1 MKKSNI
7 ILVILLC
14 SLYLIPVLVWG
25 ICKVSAK
32 GNYYTGFGDDIH
44 TVYIENVGLTKE
56 DIIVDPEQVSVSS
69 SQVIMV
75 NQFMNSSYLYYK
87 GSRKYYPEI
96 SKEGDRL
103 TIGKAVDAPADAK
116 LKLHIRINDIAEITL
131 NGESVWRR

>member
-14 SLYLIPVLVWG
+14 SLYLIPVFVWG

-56 DIIVDPEQVSVSS
+56 DIIVDPERASVSEF
-69 SQVIMV
+69 QAIKI
-75 NQFMNSSYLYYK
+75 NDFMNASYLYYK

-103 TIGKAVDAPADAK
+103 TIGKAVDAPVDAK
-116 LKLHIRINDIAEITL
+116 LKLHIRINDITEVVL
-131 NGESVWRR
+131 NGESAWRR